1 MTSLESVRAECD
13 ALRAELEEAK
23 KQARLGWERAAE
35 KDRAY
40 GEALRERDEA
50 RAADAGRTR
59 FCERCVAVTRERDE
73 LQANVDFLIQSNRA
87 DILVLLEI
95 HRKQVAE
102 LKAERDEARAEVAR
116 LCERI
121 ATQDDGLRYGE
132 KVCAN
137 LMGQIEKL
145 RERLNALAVA
155 HERDVVAIWHEAT
168 DAAHPPGS
176 AQEVVEA
183 VRSLR
188 QERNA
193 ANRAVTPEEL
203 DAVRNHIGNIPSV
216 GAMYAPALVEWA
228 AVLLRQRDEAQAEL
242 AFLRKEY
249 GEAESSTL
257 TRDALELKLR
267 VTEQQLDLA
276 QKFHDVAV
284 KERDLARVQLARL
297 AQERGGK

>member
-102 LKAERDEARAEVAR
+102 LKAERDEARRDLGEILAIIHRDGGHYTGEHGISKSVADAH
-116 LCERI
+116 
-121 ATQDDGLRYGE
+121 AT
-132 KVCAN
+132 
-137 LMGQIEKL
+137 
-145 RERLNALAVA
+145 
-155 HERDVVAIWHEAT
+155 
-168 DAAHPPGS
+168 
-176 AQEVVEA
+176 
-183 VRSLR
+183 
-188 QERNA
+188 
-193 ANRAVTPEEL
+193 
-203 DAVRNHIGNIPSV
+203 
-216 GAMYAPALVEWA
+216 WA
-228 AVLLRQRDEAQAEL
+228 AVVREREEAQAEL

-249 GEAESSTL
+249 GEAESGAL

-276 QKFHDVAV
+276 HKFHDVAV
-284 KERDLARVQLARL
+284 KERDLAWVQLARL
-297 AQERGGK
+297 EQERGGK